1 MRPVSRRAG
10 AGCIAQARGCGN
22 PGRFA
27 GRRADPMV
35 TRRRAAGSPDLAM
48 TDRAMPASPASDLTC
63 DALVVG
69 AGPSGLLAAL
79 ALARAGLD
87 VILAGPPTPTPPGR
101 TVALFEPAKDVLR
114 DLGVWAG
121 IEAAGEAAP
130 LRVMRIVDDTD
141 SLFRT
146 PPVDFR
152 SSEIGLDAFGDNVT
166 LVALVAQLEAA
177 AARCAGLRQVP
188 EALDD
193 FRFEATQASARRPDG
208 SRIVAQVLIAA
219 DGRGSQT
226 RRAAGLSATSD
237 PTGQIAITCVFR
249 HVAEH
254 DDVSTEFHTRSGPF
268 TLVPM
273 TRAGD
278 GAPRSSLVWLVKPDE
293 AERLSALDDAAFAL
307 DCEKRAH
314 SHLGKF
320 TLEGGRGRL
329 PMAIVTTPDLV
340 GPRVALMG
348 EAAHVFPP
356 IGAQGLNLGVR
367 DAADLG
373 TALGEAKRR
382 GEDVG
387 GAAALARY
395 ASLRKADVTTRTAG
409 VDLLNR
415 SLLTDALPMDFLR
428 GAGLTALASVGPLR
442 RMAMRM
448 GLGPE
453 PGSRLPLA
461 KPPAPRWPDFARRR

>member
-1 MRPVSRRAG
+1 MSALP
-10 AGCIAQARGCGN
+10 
-22 PGRFA
+22 
-27 GRRADPMV
+27 
-35 TRRRAAGSPDLAM
+35 T
-48 TDRAMPASPASDLTC
+48 ASPSAALVC

-69 AGPSGLLAAL
+69 AGPSGLLAGL
-79 ALARAGLD
+79 AMARAGLD
-87 VILAGPPTPTPPGR
+87 VVLAGPPTPVPPGR
-101 TVALFEPAKDVLR
+101 TVALFEPAKAVLR
-114 DLGVWAG
+114 DLGVWQAL
-121 IEAAGEAAP
+121 EEAGEAAP

-152 SSEIGLDAFGDNVT
+152 SAEIGLEAFGDNVT
-166 LVALVAQLEAA
+166 LVALVNHLEQA
-177 AARCAGLRQVP
+177 AAREPGLRIVA

-193 FRFEATQASARRPDG
+193 FQYSDACASARRPDG
-208 SRIVAQVLIAA
+208 SRIEAQVLVAA

-226 RRAAGLSATSD
+226 RRAAGLSAKSE
-237 PTGQIAITCVFR
+237 PTGQDAITCVFR
-249 HVAEH
+249 HEAEH

-273 TRAGD
+273 TRAQD
-278 GAPRSSLVWLVKPDE
+278 GSPRSSLVWLVRPEE
-293 AERLSALDDAAFAL
+293 ADRLMALDAGAFAL
-307 DCEKRAH
+307 ACERRAH
-314 SHLGKF
+314 SLLGAF

-329 PMAIVTTPDLV
+329 PMAIVTTPALA
-340 GPRVALMG
+340 GGRIALMG

-373 TALGEAKRR
+373 IALGDAKKK

-387 GAAALARY
+387 GAAALSRY
-395 ASLRKADVTTRTAG
+395 AALRRADIATRTAG

-415 SLLTDALPMDFLR
+415 SLLTDALPMDLLR

-448 GLGPE
+448 GLGPA
-453 PGSRLPLA
+453 PGSRLPLP
-461 KPPAPRWPDFARRR
+461 KPPRPRLPRLSRGG

>member
-1 MRPVSRRAG
+1 MSTASAP
-10 AGCIAQARGCGN
+10 
-22 PGRFA
+22 
-27 GRRADPMV
+27 
-35 TRRRAAGSPDLAM
+35 AALV
-48 TDRAMPASPASDLTC
+48 C

-69 AGPSGLLAAL
+69 AGPSGLLAGL
-79 ALARAGLD
+79 AMARAGLD
-87 VILAGPPTPTPPGR
+87 VILAGPPTPVPPGR
-101 TVALFEPAKDVLR
+101 TVALFEPAKAVLR
-114 DLGVWAG
+114 DLDVWQAL
-121 IEAAGEAAP
+121 EEAGETAP

-141 SLFRT
+141 SLFLT

-152 SSEIGLDAFGDNVT
+152 SAEIGLEAFGDNVT
-166 LVALVAQLEAA
+166 LVALVQHLEQA
-177 AARCAGLRQVP
+177 AAREPGLRIVA

-193 FRFEATQASARRPDG
+193 FQYSDLCASARRPDG
-208 SRIVAQVLIAA
+208 TRIEAKVLVAA

-226 RRAAGLSATSD
+226 RRAAGLSAKAE
-237 PTGQIAITCVFR
+237 PTGQDAITCVFR
-249 HVAEH
+249 HAAEH

-273 TRAGD
+273 TRAED
-278 GAPRSSLVWLVKPDE
+278 GSPRSSLVWLVRPEE
-293 AERLSALDDAAFAL
+293 ADRLMALDAGAFAL
-307 DCEKRAH
+307 ACERRAH
-314 SHLGKF
+314 SLLGAF

-329 PMAIVTTPDLV
+329 PMAIVSTPALA
-340 GPRVALMG
+340 GERIALMG

-373 TALGEAKRR
+373 IAFGDAKRK

-387 GAAALARY
+387 GREALSRYAALR
-395 ASLRKADVTTRTAG
+395 RADIATRTAG

-448 GLGPE
+448 GLGPA
-453 PGSRLPLA
+453 PGSRLPLP
-461 KPPAPRWPDFARRR
+461 KPPRPRLPRLSRRG

>member
-1 MRPVSRRAG
+1 MSSPETTREDVR
-10 AGCIAQARGCGN
+10 QA
-22 PGRFA
+22 
-27 GRRADPMV
+27 ADL
-35 TRRRAAGSPDLAM
+35 D
-48 TDRAMPASPASDLTC
+48 C

-79 ALARAGLD
+79 SLSQAGLD
-87 VILAGPPTPTPPGR
+87 VVLAGPPTPVPPGR
-101 TVALFEPAKDVLR
+101 TVALFEPAKAVLR
-114 DLGVWAG
+114 DLGVWDAL
-121 IEAAGEAAP
+121 EEAGEVAP

-166 LVALVAQLEAA
+166 LVALTARLEAA
-177 AARCAGLRQVP
+177 AAQAPGLRVAP
-188 EALDD
+188 EALDA
-193 FRFEATQASARRPDG
+193 FEFGAHEASARRPDG
-208 SRIVAQVLIAA
+208 SRIRARVLIAA

-226 RRAAGLSATSD
+226 RRAGGLGAKSE

-273 TRAGD
+273 TRAED
-278 GAPRSSLVWLVKPDE
+278 GAPRSSLVWLVRPEE
-293 AERLSALDDAAFAL
+293 AERLMALDAEAFAL
-307 DCEKRAH
+307 ACEKRAH
-314 SHLGKF
+314 SCLGRF
-320 TLEGGRGRL
+320 TLEGGRGAL
-329 PMAIVTTPDLV
+329 PMAIVTTPALTA
-340 GPRVALMG
+340 PRLALMG

-373 TALGEAKRR
+373 IALGGAKRK

-387 GAAALARY
+387 GDAALTRY
-395 ASLRKADVTTRTAG
+395 ASLRRADIATRTAG
-409 VDLLNR
+409 VELLNR
-415 SLLTDALPMDFLR
+415 SLLTDAPPMDFLR

-442 RMAMRM
+442 RFAMRM
-448 GLGPE
+448 GLGPA
-453 PGSRLPLA
+453 PGSRLPL
-461 KPPAPRWPDFARRR
+461 PPFPTSFPPRLPRLPSLTRPSSHARRTG

>member
-1 MRPVSRRAG
+1 LRRGG
-10 AGCIAQARGCGN
+10 ARLECAAPAQ
-22 PGRFA
+22 
-27 GRRADPMV
+27 GRRARID
-35 TRRRAAGSPDLAM
+35 AM
-48 TDRAMPASPASDLTC
+48 TASPVPALTC

-79 ALARAGLD
+79 SMARAGLD

-101 TVALFEPAKDVLR
+101 TVALFEPAKEALR
-114 DLGVWAG
+114 GLGVWDAV
-121 IEAAGEAAP
+121 EAAGEAAP

-152 SSEIGLDAFGDNVT
+152 ASEIGLDAFGDNVT

-177 AARCAGLRQVP
+177 AAREKGLRQIG

-193 FRFEATQASARRPDG
+193 FRFGEDEASARRPDG
-208 SRIVAQVLIAA
+208 SRIVARVIVAA

-226 RRAAGLSATSD
+226 RRAAGLTAKSE

-249 HVAEH
+249 HQAEH

-273 TRAGD
+273 TRGKD

-293 AERLSALDDAAFAL
+293 ADRLMALDDAAFAL
-307 DCEKRAH
+307 ACEKRAH

-329 PMAIVTTPDLV
+329 PMAIVTTPQLV

-373 TALGEAKRR
+373 IALGEAKRK

-387 GAAALARY
+387 GGAALARY
-395 ASLRKADVTTRTAG
+395 ASLRKADIATRTAG

-428 GAGLTALASVGPLR
+428 GAGLTALGSFGPLR
-442 RMAMRM
+442 RFAMRM
-448 GLGPE
+448 GLGPA
-453 PGSRLPLA
+453 PGSRLPLPR
-461 KPPAPRWPDFARRR
+461 PPAPRLPRIVGRR

>member
-1 MRPVSRRAG
+1 MT
-10 AGCIAQARGCGN
+10 
-22 PGRFA
+22 PG
-27 GRRADPMV
+27 
-35 TRRRAAGSPDLAM
+35 S
-48 TDRAMPASPASDLTC
+48 SPAPAPLIC

-79 ALARAGLD
+79 AMARAGLD

-101 TVALFEPAKDVLR
+101 TVALFEPAKQVLR
-114 DLGVWAG
+114 DLGVWAR

-146 PPVDFR
+146 PQVDFR
-152 SSEIGLDAFGDNVT
+152 SSEIGLEAFGDNVT
-166 LVALVAQLEAA
+166 LTALVAELEAA
-177 AARCAGLRQVP
+177 AAGEPGLRLVAEP
-188 EALDD
+188 LDD
-193 FRFEATQASARRPDG
+193 FQYGETTASARRPDG
-208 SRIVAQVLIAA
+208 SRIAAQVLIAA

-226 RRAAGLSATSD
+226 RRAAGLTAKAE

-249 HVAEH
+249 HDAEH

-273 TRAGD
+273 TRAAD
-278 GAPRSSLVWLVKPDE
+278 GTPRSSLVWLVKPEE
-293 AERLSALDDAAFAL
+293 AERLAALDDAAFARA
-307 DCEKRAH
+307 CEKRAH
-314 SHLGKF
+314 SCLGAF
-320 TLEGGRGRL
+320 TLEGGRGKL
-329 PMAIVTTPDLV
+329 PMAIVTTPNLV
-340 GPRVALMG
+340 GPRIALMG

-373 TALGEAKRR
+373 IALGEAKAS

-395 ASLRKADVTTRTAG
+395 AGLRRADIATRTTG

-448 GLGPE
+448 GLGPA
-453 PGSRLPLA
+453 PGSRLPLPS
-461 KPPAPRWPDFARRR
+461 PPRLGRPRPARRSGTP

>member
-1 MRPVSRRAG
+1 MTNSSLVG
-10 AGCIAQARGCGN
+10 
-22 PGRFA
+22 
-27 GRRADPMV
+27 
-35 TRRRAAGSPDLAM
+35 DL
-48 TDRAMPASPASDLTC
+48 SC

-79 ALARAGLD
+79 AMTRAGLD

-101 TVALFEPAKDVLR
+101 TVALFEPAKAVLR
-114 DLGVWAG
+114 DLGVWRAV
-121 IEAAGEAAP
+121 EEAGEAAP

-146 PPVDFR
+146 SPVDFR
-152 SSEIGLDAFGDNVT
+152 ASEIGLDAFGDNVT

-177 AARCAGLRQVP
+177 AAREPNLRMIG

-193 FRFEATQASARRPDG
+193 FRFGDAFAGAGRPDG
-208 SRIVAQVLIAA
+208 TRISAQVIIAA

-226 RRAAGLSATSD
+226 RRAAGLTARSE
-237 PTGQIAITCVFR
+237 PTGQIALTCILR
-249 HVAEH
+249 HEVEH

-273 TRAGD
+273 TRAAD
-278 GAPRSSLVWLVKPDE
+278 GSPRSSLVWLVRPHE
-293 AERLSALDDAAFAL
+293 AERLAALDDAAFARA
-307 DCEKRAH
+307 CEKRAH
-314 SHLGKF
+314 SCLGAF
-320 TLEGGRGRL
+320 TLEGGRARL

-340 GPRVALMG
+340 GGRIALMG

-373 TALGEAKRR
+373 VALGAAKAQ

-387 GAAALARY
+387 APAALTRY
-395 ASLRKADVTTRTAG
+395 SKLRRADISTRTTG

-428 GAGLTALASVGPLR
+428 GVGMTALASIGPLR
-442 RMAMRM
+442 RVAMRM
-448 GLGPE
+448 GLGPA
-453 PGSRLPLA
+453 PGSRLPLPPLP
-461 KPPAPRWPDFARRR
+461 KPKLPRFARGR